1 MIRNDTKIKGLRI
14 DGLEIK
20 LGQYADDT
28 QIFLDGSE
36 EAFDLTLKVLEEF
49 RLLMKKTKA
58 VWIGSMINSNL
69 RLCSKYNLDWVIS
82 GSFNVLAINMNA
94 DLSDI

>member
-1 MIRNDTKIKGLRI
+1 MIRNNTKIKGLRI

-36 EAFDLTLKVLEEF
+36 EALDLTFEVLEEL
-49 RLLMKKTKA
+49 RLLSGLKIIMEKTKA
-58 VWIGSMINSNL
+58 VWMRSKINSNL

-82 GSFNVLAINMNA
+82 GSFNVLGI
-94 DLSDI
+94 LI